1 MSDPTIR
8 DRRTTPAIVLRDVA
22 KSFGQITA
30 VTDLN
35 LEVAPGKILGFLGPN
50 GAGKTTTIRILTGF
64 LKPTGGSVY
73 LLGNNMAEPAASL
86 EGRRRLG
93 YVPEVAGLDAG
104 ASGRWLLNH
113 LARLQGQS
121 PVDRD
126 ALIDALGLSPRDLR
140 RPMGRLSRGTRQK
153 INIIQGLQHRPDI
166 LVLDEPTEGLDPLAK
181 RSLFRI
187 LDEARGRGVTIFF
200 SSHIL
205 SEVEALSDEVA
216 LIRQGRLVAVDDI
229 DTLRAT
235 MQRRVTLQL
244 ADTTAAGARLKRL
257 PTVSRLSRRDGR
269 WQFYVAEF
277 GPLLQLLAE
286 LPVHDVTIEPP
297 SLEDVFMQYY
307 ETEAETR
314 AEP

>member
-1 MSDPTIR
+1 MNNQAGGNY
-8 DRRTTPAIVLRDVA
+8 RTTPAIVLRDVT
-22 KSFGQITA
+22 KRFGQLTA
-30 VTDLN
+30 VAN
-35 LEVAPGKILGFLGPN
+35 LSLAVAPGKILGFLGPN

-64 LKPTGGSVY
+64 MKPTSGSVY
-73 LLGNNMAEPAASL
+73 LLGNDMAEPGPSL

-93 YVPEVAGLDAG
+93 FVPEVAGLDAG

-113 LARLQGQS
+113 LAQMQGRS

-126 ALIDALGLSPRDLR
+126 ALIGALALSSRDLG

-187 LDEARGRGVTIFF
+187 LNDARGRGVTIFF

-205 SEVEALSDEVA
+205 SEVEALCDEVA

-244 ADTTAAGARLKRL
+244 ADGTAARARLETL
-257 PTVSRLSRRDGR
+257 PTVSQLSWRDGR

-297 SLEDVFMQYY
+297 SLEDIFMQHY
-307 ETEAETR
+307 EVEAKTG
-314 AEP
+314 A

>member
-1 MSDPTIR
+1 MN
-8 DRRTTPAIVLRDVA
+8 DRTGRNQQTTPAIILRDVS
-22 KSFGQITA
+22 KNFGQLAA
-30 VTDLN
+30 VANLN
-35 LEVAPGKILGFLGPN
+35 LAVAPGKILGFLGPN

-64 LKPTGGSVY
+64 IKPTGGSVF
-73 LLGNNMAEPAASL
+73 LLGNDMAEAGPSL
-86 EGRRRLG
+86 DGRRRLG
-93 YVPEVAGLDAG
+93 FVPEVAGLDAG
-104 ASGRWLLNH
+104 ATGRWLLNH
-113 LARLQGQS
+113 LARLQGHA

-126 ALIDALGLSPRDLR
+126 SLVDALGLSSHDLR

-153 INIIQGLQHRPDI
+153 INIIQGLQHRPDV

-187 LDEARGRGVTIFF
+187 LNEARGRGATIFF

-205 SEVEALSDEVA
+205 SEVEALCDEVA

-235 MQRRVTLQL
+235 LQRRVTLQL
-244 ADTTAAGARLKRL
+244 ADNTAAKARLETL
-257 PTVSRLSRRDGR
+257 PTVSRLSWREGR
-269 WQFYVAEF
+269 WQFHVAEF

-297 SLEDVFMQYY
+297 SLEEFFMQYY
-307 ETEAETR
+307 EAEADTR
-314 AEP
+314 A